1 MQNSGH
7 NLSKQI
13 LQTYKSLNNWHT
25 FQIKLFWEGIVV
37 GIFGGLVISL
47 FRFLLTRVED
57 LRQFVYTA
65 VAANWGLVSPASL
78 GILALLLAVAA
89 LLTALVKYE
98 PMASGSGIP
107 QVKAIIMGLMKM
119 RWLRIIWVKI
129 VGGVAGIG
137 YGLSL
142 GREGPSIQIGAAC
155 AQGLS
160 RLLGRT
166 RMEERYLITS
176 GAGAGL
182 AAAFNAPLAGVIFSM
197 EELHRNFSGVVLLP
211 AMTAA
216 LTATFISRIFFGP
229 DTIFTFYGLPRMPLE
244 HVPYAL
250 LAAIMAGFAGVIFN
264 YGLLNIPKF
273 YNLPCFRGSLF
284 LKLAFSLLCATILGF
299 TLPQV
304 LGGGNALVNK
314 LAVMQVSAATLG
326 ILIAAKFIFTLIS
339 YGTGVPG
346 GFFLP
351 MLVLGALTGDLCAH
365 GFTAL
370 GWLPAAV
377 IPNVIVVAMAAFFSA
392 SVRAPITGTVLILE
406 MTGSFQHLMVLAM
419 GAAVAYVVA
428 ELCGSQPIYEELMV
442 RALKNK
448 GNPALVTGERNLV
461 EVAVCS
467 GSLLDNKQIR
477 HIKWPPQSVVIDV
490 KRGQEELIP
499 TGELLMH
506 SGDFVYVLTDTE
518 HEPAVRAL
526 GQEIVAP
533 GNLYGDF

>member
-65 VAANWGLVSPASL
+65 IAANWGLVSPASL

-229 DTIFTFYGLPRMPLE
+229 DTIFSFYGLPRMPLE

-250 LAAIMAGFAGVIFN
+250 LAAIVAGFAGVIFN

>member
-1 MQNSGH
+1 LQNSGH

-250 LAAIMAGFAGVIFN
+250 LAAIVAGFAGVIFN

>member
-65 VAANWGLVSPASL
+65 IAANWGPVSPASL

-250 LAAIMAGFAGVIFN
+250 LAAIVAGFAGVIFN

>member
-65 VAANWGLVSPASL
+65 IAANWGLVSPASL

-250 LAAIMAGFAGVIFN
+250 LAAIVAGFAGVIFN

>member
-250 LAAIMAGFAGVIFN
+250 LAAIVAGFAGVIFN

>member
-1 MQNSGH
+1 
-7 NLSKQI
+7 
-13 LQTYKSLNNWHT
+13 
-25 FQIKLFWEGIVV
+25 
-37 GIFGGLVISL
+37 
-47 FRFLLTRVED
+47 
-57 LRQFVYTA
+57 
-65 VAANWGLVSPASL
+65 
-78 GILALLLAVAA
+78 
-89 LLTALVKYE
+89 
-98 PMASGSGIP
+98 
-107 QVKAIIMGLMKM
+107 
-119 RWLRIIWVKI
+119 
-129 VGGVAGIG
+129 
-137 YGLSL
+137 
-142 GREGPSIQIGAAC
+142 
-155 AQGLS
+155 
-160 RLLGRT
+160 
-166 RMEERYLITS
+166 MEERYLITS

-250 LAAIMAGFAGVIFN
+250 LAAIVAGFAGVIFN

>member
-65 VAANWGLVSPASL
+65 IAANWGLVSPASL

-229 DTIFTFYGLPRMPLE
+229 DTIFTFYGLPRMQLE

-250 LAAIMAGFAGVIFN
+250 LAAIVAGFAGVIFN

>member
-1 MQNSGH
+1 MQNSSH

-326 ILIAAKFIFTLIS
+326 ILIAAKFIFTLIR

-506 SGDFVYVLTDTE
+506 SSDFVYVLTDTE

>member
-65 VAANWGLVSPASL
+65 IAANWGLVSPASL

>member
-1 MQNSGH
+1 MPH
-7 NLSKQI
+7 LSKQI
-13 LQTYKSLNNWHT
+13 VQTYKSLNNWHS
-25 FQIKLFWEGIVV
+25 FQIKLFWEGILV

-47 FRFLLTRVED
+47 FRFLLTKVD
-57 LRQFVYTA
+57 GLRTNVYEFITT
-65 VAANWGLVSPASL
+65 NPAPLSL
-78 GILALLLAVAA
+78 EIISFLIIIFLIAT
-89 LLTALVKYE
+89 LLTLLVKYE

-129 VGGVAGIG
+129 MGGVVGIG

-160 RLLGRT
+160 RMLGRT

-229 DTIFTFYGLPRMPLE
+229 DTIFTFYGLPIMPLQ
-244 HVPYAL
+244 HIPFAL
-250 LAAIMAGFAGVIFN
+250 LTAIVAGLGGVIFN
-264 YGLLNIPKF
+264 WGLLNIPRF
-273 YNLPCFRGSLF
+273 YNLPIFGGKLF
-284 LKLAFSLLCATILGF
+284 WKLIFSLTCATLLGF

-304 LGGGNALVNK
+304 LGGGNDLVNK
-314 LAVMQVSAATLG
+314 LAIMHMTAATLG
-326 ILIAAKFIFTLIS
+326 LLIVAKFIFTLIS
-339 YGTGVPG
+339 YGTGIPG

-365 GFTAL
+365 AFTAL
-370 GWLPAAV
+370 EWLPPSV
-377 IPNVIVVAMAAFFSA
+377 IPNVIIVAMAAFFSA

-419 GAAVAYVVA
+419 SAAVAYIVA
-428 ELCGSQPIYEELMV
+428 ELCNSKPIYEELMV

-448 GNPALVTGERNLV
+448 GNPSLVTGERNLV

-467 GSLLDNKQIR
+467 GSQLDNKQIR
-477 HIKWPPQSVVIDV
+477 NIRWPRQSVIIDV

-499 TGELLMH
+499 SGDLQLH
-506 SGDFVYVLTDTE
+506 SGDFIYVLTSTE
-518 HEPAVRAL
+518 HEAEVQAL
-526 GQEIVAP
+526 GREITSP

>member
-78 GILALLLAVAA
+78 CILALLLAVAA

-211 AMTAA
+211 AMSAA

-250 LAAIMAGFAGVIFN
+250 LAAIVAGFAGVIFN

-314 LAVMQVSAATLG
+314 LAVMHVSAATLG

>member
-1 MQNSGH
+1 MQNSSH

-65 VAANWGLVSPASL
+65 IAANWGLVSPASL